1 MAEPH
6 APRASGSSVTA
17 SATVIGRR
25 YRLVRLIARGGMA
38 EVWEGVDDV
47 LTRPVAIKVLL
58 PHLAGDEAFV
68 QRFRRE
74 AVAAA
79 RLSHPHIVALFDT
92 CSEGGTEAIVME
104 LVRGPTLREVLDDRG
119 QLPPAQVVRVG
130 TQVADALDHA
140 HRNGLVH
147 RDVKPGNILLSDDG
161 RVLVADFGIAK
172 AAEAASDLTEVG
184 QIVGTAKYL
193 SPEQV
198 EGRPL
203 DARSDVYSLGVV
215 LYEALCGRPPFS
227 GDNPTTTALA
237 RLTTTPLS
245 PRQIRASTPKGL
257 DVAIM
262 RALDRD
268 PAARQRSA
276 RQLGEELLAASPSA
290 RDLAFDDATS
300 HATFDAT
307 SAVGERTAAR
317 DTGAGDGGVDDHP
330 TGVVAFARQ
339 ERSWIVPAV
348 LIGIVA
354 ATLGLVGA
362 LVGRTEVVQ
371 ELIDVVRPDPDDAL
385 VAPAGSGGEP
395 EGVAGDGGAVVVA
408 GRPASFDPVG
418 GDGENDSSLPA
429 MVDGDAATRWTTER
443 YNSRSFGGL
452 KDGVGVVVT
461 LEEVAAV
468 AAVEVDS
475 PSVGWSAEVYVAD
488 QVPDSLAGWGE
499 PAAATEDADGDTTF
513 DVGGRRGD
521 HVLVWFTDLGDG
533 SVGSR
538 FSVSVDEVRASG

>member
-6 APRASGSSVTA
+6 APRASGSA
-17 SATVIGRR
+17 GPGPATVIGGR

-92 CSEGGTEAIVME
+92 CSEDGTEVIVME
-104 LVRGPTLREVLDDRG
+104 LVRGRTLREVLDDKG
-119 QLPPAQVVRVG
+119 QLSPAQVVRVG

-227 GDNPTTTALA
+227 GHNPTTTALA

-245 PRQIRASTPKGL
+245 PRQIRASVPKAL
-257 DVAIM
+257 DSAIM
-262 RALDRD
+262 RALARD
-268 PAARQRSA
+268 PDARQRSA
-276 RQLGEELLAASPSA
+276 RQLGEALLSASPSA

-300 HATFDAT
+300 HGT
-307 SAVGERTAAR
+307 SDPTSTAGARSAAR
-317 DTGAGDGGVDDHP
+317 ETGDADDHP

-362 LVGRTEVVQ
+362 LIGRTEVGR
-371 ELIDVVRPDPDDAL
+371 ELIEVVRPDPDPSSA
-385 VAPAGSGGEP
+385 EP
-395 EGVAGDGGAVVVA
+395 EVSAAGGVDEGEESAGAAVVVA

-468 AAVEVDS
+468 SRVEVDS

-488 QVPDSLAGWGE
+488 EVPDSLSGWGE
-499 PAAATEDADGDTTF
+499 PASVTEDADGDATF
-513 DVGGRRGD
+513 DVAGRRGD